1 MVLYEVAVRSLSEEV
16 LKLLVE
22 CGWTVDRRAPLDEAR
37 ASLELASAPLHAYAE
52 AMLRAFDGLQFYHPG
67 SNRSI
72 KVSAAD
78 ACSWFDEED
87 LPYVQ
92 ALFSPTA
99 CPVAL
104 GARSSSE
111 IAVPGRLAS
120 SGAAPGCW
128 YFVAEDGRWL
138 CIDIYWC
145 AAWFFPNLDA
155 ALRFAL
161 LGEGFQTGGVPLTRE
176 QCPPGT
182 WVDS

>member
-1 MVLYEVAVRSLSEEV
+1 MTSYEAAVRCLSEEV
-16 LKLLVE
+16 LKLLAE
-22 CGWTVDRRAPLDEAR
+22 RGWTVDRRAPLDEAR

-52 AMLRAFDGLQFYHPG
+52 AFLRAFDGLQFHHPG
-67 SNRSI
+67 TGRSM

-78 ACSWFDEED
+78 TCSWFDEEA

-92 ALFSPTA
+92 ALFSKSA

-104 GARSSSE
+104 GARSSLE
-111 IAVPGRLAS
+111 ISVPSGPGS
-120 SGAAPGCW
+120 SGAFPGCW

-138 CIDIYWC
+138 CIDIYWSG
-145 AAWFFPNLDA
+145 AWFLPSLDA

-161 LGEGFQTGGVPLTRE
+161 LDEGAESGRVPLTRE

-182 WVDS
+182 WSDS